1 MSDANTMNTSI
12 VVVGAGFAGL
22 YLLYRLR
29 QMGVSAQAFETGSD
43 VGGTWYWNRYPGAR
57 CDIESIDYS
66 YSFDPELEQ
75 EWEWTEKYATQP
87 EILSYA
93 QHVARKYDLRRD
105 ISFNTR
111 VAKSIWDEK
120 TSRWTVTTE
129 DGETINCQFFI
140 MATGCLSQ
148 PKDLDIK
155 GADDFG
161 GEIYST
167 HSWPHEKVDFSGKR
181 VGIIGTGSS
190 GIQSIPLIAGEAQN
204 TTVFQRTAN
213 YSIPAGNGPI
223 SEEKLAIRNRYQEYR
238 EEARWTPVGVPK
250 KETPDFAFTVSDEER
265 NNRYE
270 ALWDKGAIPHLSN
283 EFADLMT
290 DKRANDTFAEFV
302 RAKIRDVIDDPDL
315 ADTLSPTS
323 FPICTK
329 RTCLDSGYFET
340 FNKSNVNLVDIRKN
354 PIVEITETGIKTQ
367 DESFEFD
374 AIVFATGFDA
384 MTGALLAIDIQG
396 RDELSLQDKWADGAV
411 SYLGIS
417 VSSFPNFFM
426 VTGPG
431 SPSVLS
437 NMMVSI
443 EQHVDWITG
452 CIDYMKAEDLH
463 VIEATDTAENGWVEY
478 GTAWSDLTLF
488 PLANSWYMGAN
499 VPDKPRVCLPYVGG
513 VGGYRR
519 ACNDVIAQD
528 YLGFKFSGP
537 KGNRCNDG
545 LVRRQ
550 QPDVVA
556 MLEAVAEMNLPAMET
571 LSAIDARAMS
581 VEMNAGN
588 PPGPAVGEVTDGTY
602 LGAGGSLD
610 YRLYRPDTPGPH
622 PVALYFHGG
631 GWVFGDH
638 TSDDGFCRD
647 LCMRSNTIIVSAN
660 YRHAP
665 ESPFPAAVDDGFAAL
680 QWVVGNSERLGGI
693 SGELV
698 VCGWSAGGGIA
709 ASVCQRARDIGAP
722 KIKGQ
727 ILITPALDANDKR
740 AAMTENAEGYVLTKA
755 MMDWFWD
762 LYAGGA
768 NRNDAKVS
776 PLRATDFSNLPP
788 ALIVTAEFDPL
799 RDQGRDYAD
808 ALKTA
813 GTDARNITYP
823 GQIHTSFVSVG
834 TILSANKAREE
845 IATNLQQFF
854 EVSEVLT
861 S

>member
-1 MSDANTMNTSI
+1 MSDSSTNNTS
-12 VVVGAGFAGL
+12 VVIVGAGFAGL
-22 YLLYRLR
+22 YLLHRLR
-29 QMGVSAQAFETGSD
+29 QMGVSARAFETGTD

-87 EILSYA
+87 EILRYA
-93 QHVARKYDLRRD
+93 QHVAKKYDLRRD
-105 ISFNTR
+105 ISFNSR
-111 VAKSIWDEK
+111 VATSVWDEK
-120 TSRWTVTTE
+120 TSRWAVTTE
-129 DGETINCQFFI
+129 DGETTHCQFFI

-155 GADDFG
+155 GADNFA

-167 HSWPHEKVDFSGKR
+167 HSWPHDGVDFTGKR

-190 GIQSIPLIAGEAQN
+190 GIQSIPLIAAEAQN

-223 SEEKLAIRNRYQEYR
+223 SEEKRAIKNRYQEYR

-250 KETPDFAFTVSDEER
+250 EETGDYAFTLSDEER
-265 NNRYE
+265 KKRYE
-270 ALWDKGAIPHLSN
+270 TLWAKGTIPHLSS

-290 DKRANDTFAEFV
+290 DKLANDTFAEFA
-302 RAKIRDVIDDPDL
+302 RAKIRSVIDDPDV
-315 ADTLSPTS
+315 ADTLSPTT

-329 RTCLDSGYFET
+329 RACLDSGYFET

-354 PIVEITETGIKTQ
+354 PIAEITQSGVTTQ
-367 DESFEFD
+367 EESFEFD

-396 RDELSLQDKWADGAV
+396 RDKLSLEDKWADGPV
-411 SYLGIS
+411 SYLGLA
-417 VSSFPNFFM
+417 VSNFPNFFM

-443 EQHVDWITG
+443 EQHVDWITD
-452 CIDYMKAEDLH
+452 CIGHMKAEDLQT
-463 VIEATDTAENGWVEY
+463 IEATTTAENGWVNY

-499 VPDKPRVCLPYVGG
+499 VPDKPRVCLPFVGG

-528 YLGFKFSGP
+528 YLGFTFSGP

-556 MLEAVAEMNLPAMET
+556 MLEAVSDMNLPGMET
-571 LSAIDARAMS
+571 LSAEEARAMS
-581 VEMNAGN
+581 AEMNAGS
-588 PPGPAVGEVTDGTY
+588 PPGPSVGEVTDGTY
-602 LGAGGSLD
+602 PGAEGALD

-622 PVALYFHGG
+622 PLALYFHGG

-638 TSDDGFCRD
+638 TTDDSFCRD
-647 LCMRSNTIIVSAN
+647 LCAQSNTIIVSAN

-665 ESPFPAAVDDGFAAL
+665 ESPFPAANDDGFAAL
-680 QWVVGNSERLGGI
+680 QWIAENSERLGGI

-709 ASVCQRARDIGAP
+709 AHVCQRARDIGAP
-722 KIKGQ
+722 AIKGQ

-740 AAMTENAEGYVLTKA
+740 ASMTDNAEGFVLTKA
-755 MMDWFWD
+755 TMDWFWD
-762 LYAGGA
+762 LYAGET
-768 NRNDAKVS
+768 NRDDPGLS
-776 PLRATDFSNLPP
+776 PLRTADFANLPP

-799 RDQGRDYAD
+799 RDQGRDYAQ
-808 ALKTA
+808 ALNAA
-813 GTDARNITYP
+813 GTQARYINCP
-823 GQIHTSFVSVG
+823 GQIHTSFASVG
-834 TILSANKAREE
+834 VILSANKAREE
-845 IATNLQQFF
+845 IASNLQQFF
-854 EVSEVLT
+854 EVLEPA
-861 S
+861 